1 MDYVRRCVCVLAL
14 FAFAGPENVVGSHAI
29 DTRLPE
35 IGVSYIASANY
46 ACVHRPFSLALS
58 LTCESISMEINGK
71 LFVFALTGVAM
82 PTATVGCQM

>member
-1 MDYVRRCVCVLAL
+1 M

-35 IGVSYIASANY
+35 IEVSYIPSANY

-58 LTCESISMEINGK
+58 LSCESISMEINGK
-71 LFVFALTGVAM
+71 LFVFASTGVAM
-82 PTATVGCQM
+82 PTATLGCQMKGS